1 MIGPLSNFHICDSAP
16 PLRDLFDL
24 FHSNAASHK
33 KNHDNYNNQ
42 LKGPITRSTD
52 NKSRGGWK
60 KVSEDTFQESVFP
73 SRILRIRE
81 KVQKTSGG
89 KKTGKYSYFDSEVNL
104 LLVVL
109 VCRLTSMQNIKHREY
124 SKNMEIVQICHKRL
138 FLKRG
143 RRYLTEKYGNDKKL
157 GGGGC
162 FWKSPTGI
170 EVLLWSSNPVFN
182 VGGGQARGGNEISNL
197 EHKTGKLWPG
207 KKEIMERLGKCFLFT
222 SSITYQR
229 GVPQR
234 CFSLG
239 VLWRNRLV
247 LKGGPHQG
255 REIPKDIPLQGL
267 TNEYKINAL
276 WRRDNTGGWAV
287 F

>member
-1 MIGPLSNFHICDSAP
+1 M
-16 PLRDLFDL
+16 
-24 FHSNAASHK
+24 
-33 KNHDNYNNQ
+33 
-42 LKGPITRSTD
+42 
-52 NKSRGGWK
+52 
-60 KVSEDTFQESVFP
+60 
-73 SRILRIRE
+73 
-81 KVQKTSGG
+81 
-89 KKTGKYSYFDSEVNL
+89 NL

-207 KKEIMERLGKCFLFT
+207 KKEIMETRKMFSFHFLHYIPAWRPPALFFSRRFMTESSRFKGWSPSGQGDTQGHST
-222 SSITYQR
+222 SRTNQR
-229 GVPQR
+229 
-234 CFSLG
+234 
-239 VLWRNRLV
+239 
-247 LKGGPHQG
+247 
-255 REIPKDIPLQGL
+255 I
-267 TNEYKINAL
+267 
-276 WRRDNTGGWAV
+276 
-287 F
+287 

>member
-1 MIGPLSNFHICDSAP
+1 MNSW
-16 PLRDLFDL
+16 LFVAWPRYQL
-24 FHSNAASHK
+24 YFKNK
-33 KNHDNYNNQ
+33 KTVRTLMTA
-42 LKGPITRSTD
+42 LKWSLYKRRIWKTTRYFFSKR
-52 NKSRGGWK
+52 NM
-60 KVSEDTFQESVFP
+60 
-73 SRILRIRE
+73 
-81 KVQKTSGG
+81 KVQ
-89 KKTGKYSYFDSEVNL
+89 
-104 LLVVL
+104 
-109 VCRLTSMQNIKHREY
+109 HR
-124 SKNMEIVQICHKRL
+124 
-138 FLKRG
+138 
-143 RRYLTEKYGNDKKL
+143 
-157 GGGGC
+157 
-162 FWKSPTGI
+162 I

-207 KKEIMERLGKCFLFT
+207 KKEIMKRLGKCFLFT

-229 GVPQR
+229 GVPQC

-276 WRRDNTGGWAV
+276 WRRDNTAAV